1 MLIPSINTGV
11 NEVSKYE
18 IILDVCRTGSI
29 SKTAV
34 KFNYTQSAVSQL
46 IKNYEKELGVAL
58 FRRTKQGVQ
67 ILPDARE
74 IVHCLENI
82 SGEEKKIRQIVDD
95 LNSLD
100 SGTIRI
106 GSIQSISYHWLP
118 DILRRFSEVYPKITF
133 ELCIEGFR
141 PLIDNLENDKLDC
154 IFVSRYSVPDHPFI
168 PLGEDE
174 LMLVTPKE
182 HPLARKPEVSL
193 ADVDKRDFILTC
205 DRLDYET
212 GEIFRMNGIRPR
224 IRYQVMEDFAAL
236 KMVEKGIGI
245 TILPKLLL
253 SDAPFDVCVRSFDE
267 HYSRVLG
274 VAHLPD
280 KQLSPAVL
288 RFLAFVRE
296 WNLQNLSNSNGM
308 PDHGF

>member
-1 MLIPSINTGV
+1 M
-11 NEVSKYE
+11 SKYE
-18 IILDVCRTGSI
+18 IILDVCNTGSI

-46 IKNYEKELGVAL
+46 IKNFERELGISL
-58 FRRTKQGVQ
+58 FKRTKQGVQ
-67 ILPDARE
+67 LLLHTGE
-74 IVHCLENI
+74 IVRCLENI
-82 SGEEKKIRQIVDD
+82 CREEKKIERIVAD

-100 SGTIRI
+100 SGYIRI

-118 DILRRFSEVYPKITF
+118 DILRDFAEAYPKITF

-141 PLIDNLENDKLDC
+141 PLIEKLKNDKLDC
-154 IFVSRYSVPDHPFI
+154 IFVSRYSVPDYPFV
-168 PLGEDE
+168 PLGDDE
-174 LMLVTPKE
+174 LMLVTPNG
-182 HPLARKPEVSL
+182 HPLAEKTEVTLS
-193 ADVDKRDFILTC
+193 DVDKKDFILTS

-212 GEIFRMNGIRPR
+212 GKIFEMNGIQPR

-236 KMVEKGIGI
+236 KMVEKGFGI

-253 SDAPFDVCVRSFDE
+253 QNAPFDVCVRSFSE

-274 VAHLPD
+274 VAHLPG

-288 RFLAFVRE
+288 KFLSFTEETGIKQA
-296 WNLQNLSNSNGM
+296 
-308 PDHGF
+308 

>member
-1 MLIPSINTGV
+1 MTYSEV
-11 NEVSKYE
+11 QAVSKYE
-18 IILDVCRTGSI
+18 IILDVCGTGSI

-46 IKNYEKELGVAL
+46 IKNFERELGLSL

-67 ILPDARE
+67 LLPHTEE

-82 SGEEKKIRQIVDD
+82 CREEKKIERIVAD

-100 SGTIRI
+100 SGYIRI

-118 DILRRFSEVYPKITF
+118 DILRDFSEIYPKITF
-133 ELCIEGFR
+133 ELCIDGFR
-141 PLIDNLENDKLDC
+141 PLIENLKNDKLDC
-154 IFVSRYSVPDHPFI
+154 IFVSRYSVPDYPFI
-168 PLGEDE
+168 PLGDDE
-174 LMLVTPKE
+174 LMLVTPKG
-182 HPLARKPEVSL
+182 HPLAQKTAVSL
-193 ADVDKRDFILTC
+193 SDVDNKDFILTS

-212 GEIFRMNGIRPR
+212 GKIFEMNGIKPR

-236 KMVEKGIGI
+236 KMVEKGFGI

-253 SDAPFDVCVRSFDE
+253 HNAPFDVCVRSFSE

-274 VAHLPD
+274 AAYLPG

-288 RFLAFVRE
+288 KFLSFVE
-296 WNLQNLSNSNGM
+296 KKYT
-308 PDHGF
+308 